1 MSAPD
6 PPCFLL
12 NLQFTL
18 RSRQR
23 WVFCVNLLPERKDH
37 GLVPPLNRTGAP
49 NQAGM
54 GWQRSGLDLL
64 GSPIILP
71 SQLAISRSH
80 WRQEIPE
87 MAVAHRPGAAG
98 RAPASARPPLR
109 AWPCGLLGWPCTSP
123 ARTPTVGQGVK
134 IHRGP
139 GQTRASSSMVK
150 SWFCHCGA
158 GARRVR
164 SFIRHRGR
172 HVTTSRC
179 DHREPLRLVIDGHE
193 IAVFSELSGIIAE
206 IEPSEYWETSGE
218 AINGPLTASR
228 WRPGL

>member
-54 GWQRSGLDLL
+54 GWQRSVLDLL

-71 SQLAISRSH
+71 SQLTISRSH
-80 WRQEIPE
+80 WRREIPGDGCC
-87 MAVAHRPGAAG
+87 APFGGGRPRTRFGPPAIARLALRTARVALYVTREDTNCWPGGQDSQGALVRPE
-98 RAPASARPPLR
+98 
-109 AWPCGLLGWPCTSP
+109 LLHPW
-123 ARTPTVGQGVK
+123 
-134 IHRGP
+134 
-139 GQTRASSSMVK
+139 
-150 SWFCHCGA
+150 
-158 GARRVR
+158 
-164 SFIRHRGR
+164 
-172 HVTTSRC
+172 
-179 DHREPLRLVIDGHE
+179 
-193 IAVFSELSGIIAE
+193 
-206 IEPSEYWETSGE
+206 
-218 AINGPLTASR
+218 
-228 WRPGL
+228 

>member
-71 SQLAISRSH
+71 SQLTISRSH
-80 WRQEIPE
+80 WRREIPGDGCC
-87 MAVAHRPGAAG
+87 APFGGGRPRTRFGPPAIARLALRTARVALYVTREDTNCWPGGQDSQGALVRPE
-98 RAPASARPPLR
+98 
-109 AWPCGLLGWPCTSP
+109 LLHPW
-123 ARTPTVGQGVK
+123 
-134 IHRGP
+134 
-139 GQTRASSSMVK
+139 
-150 SWFCHCGA
+150 
-158 GARRVR
+158 
-164 SFIRHRGR
+164 
-172 HVTTSRC
+172 
-179 DHREPLRLVIDGHE
+179 
-193 IAVFSELSGIIAE
+193 
-206 IEPSEYWETSGE
+206 
-218 AINGPLTASR
+218 
-228 WRPGL
+228 